1 VVGEP
6 AAVEPEV
13 VEVSEVQ
20 AVLVAV
26 VGMAVT

>member
-1 VVGEP
+1 MGELVVGEL
-6 AAVEPEV
+6 V

-20 AVLVAV
+20 AVLAAV